1 MPKVASKPPVYRW
14 QITRIKSTPASALGT
29 VEAPDAETAIKIA
42 IEQFNITDPD
52 QQQRVA
58 AYRVG

>member
-1 MPKVASKPPVYRW
+1 MPKVASKRPVFRW
-14 QITRIKSTPASALGT
+14 QITRIKSTPITVLGT

-42 IEQFNITDPD
+42 IEQFNVTDPD
-52 QQQRVA
+52 QQQRLA